1 MSAFIFDRYE
11 YDSSTKVASFFYEF
25 ENGQKFCERIEFAQT
40 LDGYNQDVFERAMF
54 LAFTLIGT
62 SYFKTAP
69 TNEVRFN
76 QGAVDEWQADFLNQV
91 YQEGMSQFAFENQ
104 LTRED
109 LAHFQATGSSVQAT
123 SYHGE
128 GILALQSGGKDSIL
142 LAQKLHAASKP
153 FTSFYISSADV
164 YPEVIDR
171 LGMPVYTAKRILDH
185 GALNAAKI
193 AGGLNGHIPLTYV
206 SLALGLLQ
214 AVLAGKNA
222 VLSAIGHEGEEAHDW
237 IGDLPVNHQWAKTW
251 QAEQLFVEYV
261 NRYISADI
269 RVGSPI
275 RQFSELSVAKQFV
288 ESSWTDF
295 SRQFSS
301 CNLGN
306 YKQGAPDQQLRW
318 CGKCPKC
325 ANSYLLFAPFV
336 PADDLQAVF
345 QGDLFERDDLVET
358 FKGLLD
364 VDGVMKPF
372 ECVGE
377 VDELRAAYHMAQ
389 AKGGYA
395 ALPFTVPASQF
406 DIDAQH
412 PAHDFSDIL
421 T

>member
-306 YKQGAPDQQLRW
+306 YKQGAPNQQLRW